1 MKRKILT
8 FVSVLIALSSMAFA
22 QGSSEATYPAK
33 DIEVIVNAESGGG
46 TDAINR
52 KIISIIEKQHKGQTL
67 YVTNNGATE
76 ANGPYQVMIAK
87 PDGYRIGSMTYGSVV
102 GSVYF
107 NLIPQ
112 YDLNKLNIFAMLTQ
126 ESDAVMV
133 RNDSPI
139 KTWQNLIDAA
149 KANPGKVRIGGA
161 NAGSRT
167 SLVISQ
173 IESIYGIDVNEVQ
186 YIGSST
192 QKEALLN
199 GEVDAIITSLGDLN
213 SLLAS
218 GQVRGI
224 VEFSMV
230 QNKAYPTVPT
240 IASLGHPE
248 IQCASFI
255 LMCAPK
261 DTPQNVIDTL
271 TAYYKEAAETKEFQD
286 WVVSIGV
293 SPVWKS
299 GAAVQEYVNTVQITA
314 FKLLD
319 DMVAKGLLKR

>member
-1 MKRKILT
+1 MKKRIFT
-8 FVSVLIALSSMAFA
+8 FLSVLLALSSVVFA
-22 QGSSEATYPAK
+22 QGSSEATFPTK

-46 TDAINR
+46 TDTINR
-52 KIISIIEKQHKGQTL
+52 KIISIIEKQHEGQTL

-76 ANGPYQVMIAK
+76 ANGPYQVMTAK
-87 PDGYRIGSMTYGSVV
+87 PDGYRIGSMTYGSIV

-112 YDLNKLNIFAMLTQ
+112 YDLTKLNIFAMLTQ

-133 RNDSPI
+133 RNDSAI
-139 KTWQNLIDAA
+139 KTWQDLINAA
-149 KANPGKVRIGGA
+149 KANPGKVKIGGA

-173 IESIYGIDVNEVQ
+173 IESVYGIDVNEVQ
-186 YIGSST
+186 YIGSAT

-213 SLLAS
+213 SLIAS

-261 DTPQNVIDTL
+261 DTPQDVIDTL
-271 TAYYKEAAETKEFQD
+271 TAYYKQAAETKEFQD

-299 GAAVQEYVNTVQITA
+299 GAELQEYIASVQTNA